1 METRKD
7 ESMQEQEID
16 LIELFYKLLIH
27 WKWFAVT
34 VPFALFI
41 ALIYVNL
48 SIPVYKASASI
59 IIKDSDT
66 KDKMLD
72 ELFSTNSPA
81 LSAAGTQMEDEMEI
95 MRSRSILSQVVDELN
110 LHTIYKVKKGG
121 RYLEEVYCPLRATLD
136 KEAMDTLSSTLSIEI
151 ERTESGFE
159 VRSEQANKQQTT
171 TFTGFPAFIDTPAGR
186 LTLRCLSDEEF
197 PEEMEISILCLP
209 DAVRA
214 CSSKLTVATT
224 SKKTSIIGLSYTD
237 IDKRRAEAF
246 LSKLIEVYNRD
257 ALADKNKVAGNT
269 LVFIEERLDSISG
282 ELGFVE
288 KHMEQYKVQ
297 ERVSDIKTNMAL
309 DLSTNNE
316 YEKKLLEVETQ
327 LNMTNSI
334 YNYVENSKH
343 SYSLLPVNTGISD
356 TGLLKL
362 IDEYNKELLER
373 ERLLY
378 AMKDN
383 NPAIIN
389 QNIKIDVLKRNVVS
403 ALAGVREGL
412 LIERNDIM
420 QKTNYFNSRIMSI
433 PKQEREFNN
442 INRQQQI
449 KANLYL
455 MLLERKEQAAI
466 SLAATINKARIIDAA
481 LAEDVPVSPKR
492 KVIYVGAAFLA
503 LCLTAGFIF
512 LKDAFRTKIGSA
524 SEVEKTQL
532 PIMGMIPQISE
543 SEKQVMEGRNNI
555 LDEAF
560 RRTRT
565 NLRFITESEEKR
577 CILVTST
584 VSGDG
589 KSFVSINLALT
600 FAFMGCKVLLVGLDL
615 RKPRLAEYFGLNT
628 KQGMSYY
635 LSGNETQLDNLILPS
650 GLHPLL
656 SVAPAGPIPPNPA
669 ELLETDKLKEA
680 FVYFREHFD
689 YVIVDSAPVGM
700 VSDSLCLGRVTDFTL
715 FVCRMNCTPKS
726 ALSLAVDLDVSEQIN
741 SVSFII
747 NGCKVSDKK
756 YSYGYGYGYSYG
768 SGNTK

>member
-1 METRKD
+1 MEIRKN
-7 ESMQEQEID
+7 ESTQEQEID
-16 LIELFYKLLIH
+16 LIELLYKLLIH
-27 WKWFAVT
+27 WRWFAVA

-48 SIPVYKASASI
+48 SVPVYKASASI
-59 IIKDSDT
+59 IIKDSDN
-66 KDKMLD
+66 KDKMPD
-72 ELFSTNSPA
+72 ELFATNNPV
-81 LSAAGTQMEDEMEI
+81 LSVAGTQMEDEMEI
-95 MRSRSILSQVVDELN
+95 MRSRSVLSQVVNELN

-121 RYLEEVYCPLRATLD
+121 RYLEVILCPLRATLD
-136 KEAMDTLSSTLSIEI
+136 KAAMDTLSGTLSIEI
-151 ERTESGFE
+151 ERTSSGFE
-159 VRSEQANKQQTT
+159 VHSSQANKQQVA
-171 TFTGFPAFIDTPAGR
+171 TFTGFPAFIDTPAGV
-186 LTLRCLSDEEF
+186 LTLHYLSDKEF
-197 PEEMEISILCLP
+197 PENMEISILRLS
-209 DAVRA
+209 DAVR
-214 CSSKLTVATT
+214 SYSGNLTVATT
-224 SKKTSIIGLSYTD
+224 SKKTSIIGLTYTD
-237 IDKRRAEAF
+237 IDKRRAEIF

-257 ALADKNKVAGNT
+257 ALTDKNKVTGNT

-288 KHMEQYKVQ
+288 RNMEQYKVR

-334 YNYVENSKH
+334 YNYIENSKH
-343 SYSLLPVNTGISD
+343 PYSLLPVNTGISD
-356 TGLLKL
+356 AGLLKL

-378 AMKDN
+378 AMKEN
-383 NPAIIN
+383 NPTIIN
-389 QNIKIDVLKRNVVS
+389 QNIKIDALKRNVVS
-403 ALAGVREGL
+403 ALIGVKEGL

-420 QKTNYFNSRIMSI
+420 QKTNYLNSRIVSM

-442 INRQQQI
+442 IDRQQQI

-481 LAEDVPVSPKR
+481 LAEDVPVSPKS
-492 KVIYVGAAFLA
+492 KMIYAGAAFLA
-503 LCLTAGFIF
+503 LCLTAGSIF
-512 LKDAFRTKIGSA
+512 LKDAFRTKIGSV
-524 SEVEKTQL
+524 SEVEMTKL
-532 PIMGMIPQISE
+532 PVIGMIPQISE
-543 SEKQVMEGRNNI
+543 SEKQVMEGRNNM

-565 NLRFITESEEKR
+565 NLRFITESEEKK

-584 VSGDG
+584 LSGDG

-635 LSGNETQLDNLILPS
+635 LSGNETQLENLIMSS

-680 FVYFREHFD
+680 FAYFREHFD
-689 YVIVDSAPVGM
+689 YVIVDSAPIGM

-715 FVCRMNCTPKS
+715 FVCRMNYTPKT
-726 ALSLAVDLDVSEQIN
+726 ALSLAVELDASEQIN
-741 SVSFII
+741 GVSFIV
-747 NGCKVSDKK
+747 NGCKASDKK
-756 YSYGYGYGYSYG
+756 YGYGYGYGYG
-768 SGNTK
+768 YTK